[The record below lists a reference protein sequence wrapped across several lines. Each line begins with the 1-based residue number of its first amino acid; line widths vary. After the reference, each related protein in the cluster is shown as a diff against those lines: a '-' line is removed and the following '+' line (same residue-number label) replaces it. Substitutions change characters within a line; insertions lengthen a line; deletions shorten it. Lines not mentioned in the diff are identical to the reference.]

1 MNLNLIHVLPSAS
14 HKESETISEQYK
26 YAICTYV
33 VLRSGL
39 GEGYPLLNSVDYH
52 PSPHIDLFFFAKKTQ
67 HNSLSLVLFFLFL
80 LPIFLKTVTRS
91 FHFWGDVC
99 YKWLF
104 VIRLLLSHIFKI
116 ILNRIGSITIKYIC
130 VFHQKTAQNISNPQS
145 ACAIPVI
152 C

>member
-1 MNLNLIHVLPSAS
+1 M
-14 HKESETISEQYK
+14 
-26 YAICTYV
+26 CTYV

-80 LPIFLKTVTRS
+80 LKIFLKTVTRS

-104 VIRLLLSHIFKI
+104 VIRLFLSLIIKI
-116 ILNRIGSITIKYIC
+116 MSNRIGSITIKYIC
-130 VFHQKTAQNISNPQS
+130 VFCVWPTDGTKHLEPTKRMRDT
-145 ACAIPVI
+145 CYLLTLPVI
-152 C
+152 RVPQGKWSQPQPI